1 MRGTLK
7 GKLGKAR
14 RRGGL
19 GRFWRS
25 ERGTQLV
32 ELAIVL
38 PILMALFAA
47 TAEFG
52 RYFYSYSTVA
62 KATRSGARF
71 LTTVPVKTVGAG
83 GGVNANEDMKAK
95 RLVVYGDANA
105 SDGTKPLVPGL
116 SVSNVEIVR
125 NGPVPTVPDTVTVRI
140 VGYNYTP
147 LINLGNFA
155 NALKWTAVPIKP
167 ATTMRYLLTQP
178 SSAGSG
184 S

>member
-1 MRGTLK
+1 MRAMLQET
-7 GKLGKAR
+7 AR
-14 RRGGL
+14 RLRGF
-19 GRFWRS
+19 RRS

-32 ELAIVL
+32 ELALVL
-38 PILMALFAA
+38 PILMGLFAA

-52 RYFYSYSTVA
+52 RYFYNYSTLA
-62 KATRSGARF
+62 KATRAGARY
-71 LTTVPVKTVGAG
+71 LSTTPVKSVSAG
-83 GGVNANEDMKAK
+83 QGVNAAEDLKAK

-105 SDGTKPLVPGL
+105 SDSSKPVVPGL
-116 SVSNVEIVR
+116 TLSHVDIVR
-125 NGPVPTVPDTVTVRI
+125 SGPVVSVPDTVTVKI

-155 NALKWTAVPIKP
+155 NTLKWTAVPLKP

-178 SSAGSG
+178 SSSGSG

>member
-1 MRGTLK
+1 MRAMRKVT
-7 GKLGKAR
+7 AR
-14 RRGGL
+14 LL
-19 GRFWRS
+19 GRFLRS

-32 ELAIVL
+32 ELALVL

-52 RYFYSYSTVA
+52 RYFYSYSTLA
-62 KATRSGARF
+62 KATRAGARY
-71 LTTVPVKTVGAG
+71 LATTPVKTFTGG
-83 GGVNANEDMKAK
+83 GGVNVTEDMKAK

-105 SDGTKPLVPGL
+105 SDGSRPVVPGL
-116 SVSNVEIVR
+116 TVGHIEIERTGNV
-125 NGPVPTVPDTVTVRI
+125 PAVPDTVTVRI
-140 VGYNYTP
+140 VNYNYTP

-155 NALKWTAVPIKP
+155 NNLRWTAVPLKP

-178 SSAGSG
+178 SSS